1 MSRRLQRTHRL
12 CIEDERH
19 PNSTTLRMG
28 LFDDFTDDDRGLLA
42 LEEGEPRH

>member
-1 MSRRLQRTHRL
+1 
-12 CIEDERH
+12 
-19 PNSTTLRMG
+19 MG